1 MKDLANKFAMVEF
14 KLETVSPLITQA
26 QISDCLYDVLPPK
39 SKARIAIHEYKK
51 YDQLNKEVLE
61 KHYKEIESKFKGM

>member
-26 QISDCLYDVLPPK
+26 QISECLYDVIPQK

-51 YDQLNKEVLE
+51 YDQLNK
-61 KHYKEIESKFKGM
+61 